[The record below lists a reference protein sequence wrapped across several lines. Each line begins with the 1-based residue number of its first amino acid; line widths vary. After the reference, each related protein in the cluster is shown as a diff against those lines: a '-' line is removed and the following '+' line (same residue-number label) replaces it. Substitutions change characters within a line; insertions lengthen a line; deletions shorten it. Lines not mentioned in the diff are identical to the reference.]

1 MDFAALFVIALSAEA
16 VWEAVK
22 LVWEARKAGFVG
34 AVDRLGSIGLSIFLC
49 YATGTD
55 FFKMIG
61 LPLSVEHAG
70 TVLSGLLVSRGAN
83 FLHDFLTIVMQVKN
97 GKRPQ
102 E

>member
-1 MDFAALFVIALSAEA
+1 
-16 VWEAVK
+16 
-22 LVWEARKAGFVG
+22 
-34 AVDRLGSIGLSIFLC
+34 
-49 YATGTD
+49 
-55 FFKMIG
+55 MIG

-83 FLHDFLTIVMQVKN
+83 FLHDFLTIVMQIKN